1 MEIRYMEPVRSAWS
15 RARSILYPFRLET
28 WLTLGFAAFLSE
40 WMGSGLGRRGGT
52 GGHVNWHGGVPH
64 PHDFLPALL
73 WGPLLGVV
81 LAVGLAVAI
90 VFLWLGS
97 RGKFVFL
104 DDVVQKRAAI
114 VEPWGRLARLGNSL
128 FLWKLVFGFLAGI
141 GAVGI
146 VLATMGSAL
155 LAWWRFET
163 PIALAPGIAL
173 GATVLM
179 ILLLAWA
186 FVTLML
192 DSFVVPIM
200 YREGISTNAAW
211 GRFLPLLREH
221 TGVFVL
227 YALFVLVLAVAF
239 GALVTAAGVATCCVG
254 FFFLLGPYIG
264 QVILLPLY
272 VTYRGMSL
280 EFLAQFGREWNIL
293 EPAAGNPP
301 ATPGAPPQG

>member
-15 RARSILYPFRLET
+15 RARGILYPFRIGT

-40 WMGSGLGRRGGT
+40 WMGAGFGRRGG
-52 GGHVNWHGGVPH
+52 GGHVNWHGGMPH
-64 PHDFLPALL
+64 VRDFLPALV
-73 WGPLLGVV
+73 WGPLLGAA
-81 LAVGLAVAI
+81 LAVGLVVAL

-128 FLWKLVFGFLAGI
+128 FLWKLGFGLLVGL
-141 GAVGI
+141 GALGI
-146 VLATMGSAL
+146 VAATMGSAL
-155 LAWWRFET
+155 LAWWRFQA

-173 GATVLM
+173 GATTLM
-179 ILLLAWA
+179 LLLLAWA

-200 YREGISTNAAW
+200 YREGVSASAAW

-221 TGVFVL
+221 TGSFVF
-227 YALFVLVLAVAF
+227 YALFVLVLGVAF
-239 GALVTAAGVATCCVG
+239 GALVTAVGVATCCVG

-264 QVILLPLY
+264 QVILLPVY

-280 EFLAQFGREWNIL
+280 EFLAQFGREWNVL
-293 EPAAGNPP
+293 EPTAGTVP
-301 ATPGAPPQG
+301 AGPGAPPRG